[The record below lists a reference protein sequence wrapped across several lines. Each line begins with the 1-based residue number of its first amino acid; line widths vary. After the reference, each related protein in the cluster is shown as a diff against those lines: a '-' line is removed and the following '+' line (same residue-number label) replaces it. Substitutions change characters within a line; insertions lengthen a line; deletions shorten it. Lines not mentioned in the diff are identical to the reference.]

1 MKFSLVLT
9 FLIASQ
15 TLFAALPPLAQS
27 IREIQSIL
35 SAKELKNLLNSAESI
50 ETISRLD
57 GGYLVITNKSFIEV
71 RIQYLERND
80 QLAGPLE
87 YRLEFRKVD

>member
-1 MKFSLVLT
+1 MKFSLFLT

-35 SAKELKNLLNSAESI
+35 SAKEFKDLLNSAESI
-50 ETISRLD
+50 ETISYLD
-57 GGYLVITNKSFIEV
+57 GGYLVITNKSLIEV
-71 RIQYLERND
+71 RIEYLERND
-80 QLAGPLE
+80 RLAGPLE
-87 YRLEFRKVD
+87 YRLEFRKVH